1 MRGVRKTG
9 RQHRQG
15 KLMYLRPSRRKKR
28 RRMTSLIILIAII
41 AAVVAGVFFLLYNFT
56 DFQLFKPLLKET
68 ETPLPQTA
76 QANENGI
83 LYTEDEIL
91 YLKDLK
97 GGAVWDLKLETA
109 DTKFTASPSL
119 ICTYAQ
125 ANLQALSYTKEQLFS
140 ASAASEI
147 LEARCGKST
156 VAVLTGAPD
165 EATGKTFYYLTLFN
179 AKGQAGQVEFKTRQ
193 VIDFGFTGDSDTLW
207 SLSLDSSNVTP
218 VSYITTYKSDGSPVG
233 SIENN
238 TQIVERVY
246 LTADTIYASGT
257 NNLFSYNF
265 FGEKQHEALIYGWK
279 PETAS
284 VAQTGFEIAYIPRGG
299 SASIESAKLFSK
311 DLSETVMYLPQGTLG
326 VAVTQ
331 DRFYAYTPN
340 AVMTYQLS
348 GELEK
353 TTKLEYT
360 LTGAKQLSDTLAAA
374 WDKEG
379 KSYLMQLN

>member
-1 MRGVRKTG
+1 
-9 RQHRQG
+9 
-15 KLMYLRPSRRKKR
+15 MYLRPSRRKKR
-28 RRMTSLIILIAII
+28 RKLTNLILLIVII
-41 AAVVAGVFFLLYNFT
+41 AAAIVGVFLLLYNFT
-56 DFQLFKPLLKET
+56 DLQFFKPLFKET
-68 ETPLPQTA
+68 DTPLPQTV

-83 LYTEDEIL
+83 LYSEDSTL
-91 YLKDLK
+91 FLRDKK
-97 GGAVWDLKLETA
+97 GGAMWDLKLETA
-109 DTKFTASPSL
+109 DTKFTSSSSL

-147 LEARCGKST
+147 LAARCGKTT
-156 VAVLTGAPD
+156 VAVLTGAAD
-165 EATGKTFYYLTLFN
+165 EATGKTYYYLTLFN
-179 AKGQAGQVEFKTRQ
+179 AKGQAGQIEFKARQ

-207 SLSLDSSNVTP
+207 SLSLDSANVTP
-218 VSYITTYKSDGSPVG
+218 VSYITTYKSDGAPIG

-238 TQIVERVY
+238 TQIIERVY

-257 NNLFSYNF
+257 NNIFSYNF
-265 FGEKQHEALIYGWK
+265 FGEKQHEALIYGWE
-279 PETAS
+279 PTAAS
-284 VAQTGFEIAYIPRGG
+284 VTQTGFEAAYKPR
-299 SASIESAKLFSK
+299 SSLASIESAKLFSK
-311 DLSETVMYLPQGTLG
+311 DLAETVMYLPPKTLG

-331 DRFYAYTPN
+331 NRFYAYTPN
-340 AVMTYQLS
+340 SVYTYQLS

-360 LTGAKQLSDTLAAA
+360 LTGIKQLSDSLVAA